1 MPGAADSAGVPPADA
16 GAASLPEAAGGPS
29 EADLAAR
36 TDSASAGASVKTSAD
51 ASSDSAARSAPAG
64 RRGLWRVVRTSTFR
78 LVAVYLMVFAASVAA
93 VLGYTYWQAQR
104 LLQAQVEQTI
114 AADVR
119 GIAEQY
125 AINGLAGVMA
135 VLRRRTQ
142 HGVPGGLYLLAAPD
156 GKVLAGN
163 LPRLPDEVRGRDHSG
178 WVDFSIRVI
187 TPSGP
192 RLRHVRAYYIQL
204 NEGFHLIIG
213 RDIEHLFQFRRV
225 IRNIL
230 LWTLALTTLLGV
242 GGGLLLSRNFLR
254 RIDGITASVRA
265 IRAGRLARRVPVE
278 GSGDELDRL
287 AESLND
293 MLDQIERL
301 MRGMREVSS
310 NIAHDLKTPLTRLKA
325 QAEDALRAGDAAQRR
340 EALQSTIAQADELL
354 RTFNSL
360 LLIARA
366 EAGQARAGFSEV
378 DVAEVAREIA
388 ELYEPLVEEQG
399 GAFSLDAPDS
409 ARIVG
414 DRQLIAQALVNL
426 LDNALKYGR
435 QAKRGLRIDVRVRLR
450 GGMVELEVAD
460 NGPGIPPDM
469 REKVKERFVRLDK
482 ARSAPGSG
490 LGLSL
495 VASIARLHGGELV
508 LQDNAPGLRAI
519 LRLPVRQDNGA
530 KSTARASGA

>member
-1 MPGAADSAGVPPADA
+1 MAPAADSTTHSTPAETGGKSSGTGKNADTSQAGY
-16 GAASLPEAAGGPS
+16 AAETVTGRGPH
-29 EADLAAR
+29 
-36 TDSASAGASVKTSAD
+36 TQ
-51 ASSDSAARSAPAG
+51 
-64 RRGLWRVVRTSTFR
+64 RRGIWRVVRTSTFR
-78 LVAVYLMVFAASVAA
+78 LVAIYLLVFAVSVAA
-93 VLGYTYWQAQR
+93 VLAYTWWQAQR
-104 LLQAQVEQTI
+104 LLQAQIEQTI

-125 AINGLAGVMA
+125 AINGPGGVVA

-142 HGVPGGLYLLAAPD
+142 QGVPGGLYLLSGPD

-163 LPRLPDEVRGRDHSG
+163 LPQLPEELQKRERSG
-178 WVDFSIRVI
+178 WVDFTISVI

-192 RLRHVRAYYIQL
+192 RERHVRAYYIHL
-204 NEGFHLIIG
+204 AEGLHIVIG

-225 IRNIL
+225 IRNVL
-230 LWTLALTTLLGV
+230 LWTLGLTTLLGI

-287 AESLND
+287 AEALND

-301 MRGMREVSS
+301 MQGMREVSS

-325 QAEDALRAGDAAQRR
+325 QTENALRAGGEEQRR
-340 EALQSTIAQADELL
+340 EALASTIAQADELL

-378 DVAEVAREIA
+378 DVAEVAREVA
-388 ELYEPLVEEQG
+388 ELYEPIVEDMGGEFALHAPRRALV
-399 GAFSLDAPDS
+399 L
-409 ARIVG
+409 G

-426 LDNALKYGR
+426 LENAMKYGVPKEG
-435 QAKRGLRIDVRVRLR
+435 ALRLSVEVRTGREHVDII
-450 GGMVELEVAD
+450 VSD
-460 NGPGIPPDM
+460 NGPGIPEEM

-495 VASIARLHGGELV
+495 VASIARLHDGELR
-508 LQDNAPGLRAI
+508 LEDNAPGLRAV
-519 LRLPVRQDNGA
+519 LRLPVRRDAGKAGQSKGDRGGGIDT
-530 KSTARASGA
+530 SGEARA

>member
-1 MPGAADSAGVPPADA
+1 MH
-16 GAASLPEAAGGPS
+16 
-29 EADLAAR
+29 
-36 TDSASAGASVKTSAD
+36 
-51 ASSDSAARSAPAG
+51 
-64 RRGLWRVVRTSTFR
+64 TSTFR
-78 LVAVYLMVFAASVAA
+78 LATIYLLVFAASVAA
-93 VLGYTYWQAQR
+93 VLSYTYWQAQR

-125 AINGLAGVMA
+125 AVNGLGGVVA

-142 HGVPGGLYLLAAPD
+142 HGVPGGLYLLAGPD
-156 GKVLAGN
+156 GEVLAGN
-163 LPRLPDEVRGRDHSG
+163 LPSLPAKARRQDHSG
-178 WVDFSIRVI
+178 WLDFSIRVI

-192 RLRHVRAYYIQL
+192 RKRHVRAYHIRL
-204 NEGFHLIIG
+204 DNGFHLIIG
-213 RDIEHLFQFRRV
+213 RDIEHLYQFRRV

-230 LWTLALTTLLGV
+230 LWTLGLTTLLGI

-325 QAEDALRAGDAAQRR
+325 QAEDALRAGNEEQRR

-366 EAGQARAGFSEV
+366 EAGQARAGFGEV

-388 ELYEPLVEEQG
+388 ELYEPLVEEQEG
-399 GAFSLDAPDS
+399 SFSLDVPAHAP
-409 ARIVG
+409 IIG

-435 QAKRGLRIDVRVRLR
+435 QARRKLHIDVLVRR
-450 GGMVELEVAD
+450 APEHVELVVAD
-460 NGPGIPPDM
+460 NGPGVPEEM

-495 VASIARLHGGELV
+495 VASIARLHDGALLLE
-508 LQDNAPGLRAI
+508 DNKPGLKAI
-519 LRLPVRQDNGA
+519 LRLPARQEKPPRRDDGGSAQAGA
-530 KSTARASGA
+530 

>member
-1 MPGAADSAGVPPADA
+1 M
-16 GAASLPEAAGGPS
+16 
-29 EADLAAR
+29 
-36 TDSASAGASVKTSAD
+36 
-51 ASSDSAARSAPAG
+51 
-64 RRGLWRVVRTSTFR
+64 WRVLRTSTFR
-78 LVAVYLMVFAASVAA
+78 LVAVYLLVFAASVAA

-142 HGVPGGLYLLAAPD
+142 QGVPGGLYLLTGAQD
-156 GKVLAGN
+156 EVLAGN
-163 LPRLPDEVRGRDHSG
+163 LPQLPPEVRGHERSG
-178 WVDFSIRVI
+178 WVDFVIRVN
-187 TPSGP
+187 TPSGVQT
-192 RLRHVRAYYIQL
+192 RHVRAYHIL
-204 NEGFHLIIG
+204 LENNFHLIIG

-230 LWTLALTTLLGV
+230 LWTLGLTTLLGV

-265 IRAGRLARRVPVE
+265 IRAGRLARRVPVD

-287 AESLND
+287 AEALND

-301 MRGMREVSS
+301 MQGMREVSS

-325 QAEDALRAGDAAQRR
+325 QAEDALRAGDAEQRR
-340 EALQSTIAQADELL
+340 DALQSTIAQADELL

-399 GAFSLDAPDS
+399 GSFALDAP
-409 ARIVG
+409 AHAHTFG

-426 LDNALKYGR
+426 LDNALKYGCHAER
-435 QAKRGLRIDVRVRLR
+435 PLHIDVKVRATPKH
-450 GGMVELEVAD
+450 VELEVAD
-460 NGPGIPPDM
+460 NGPGVPEEM

-495 VASIARLHGGELV
+495 VASIARLHDGQLLLE
-508 LQDNAPGLRAI
+508 DNKPGLKAI
-519 LRLPVRQDNGA
+519 LRLPVRQQP
-530 KSTARASGA
+530 ARQPQPPENA

>member
-1 MPGAADSAGVPPADA
+1 MDKANGTGATVEKTPAQTA
-16 GAASLPEAAGGPS
+16 AFAASIK
-29 EADLAAR
+29 R
-36 TDSASAGASVKTSAD
+36 
-51 ASSDSAARSAPAG
+51 G
-64 RRGLWRVVRTSTFR
+64 RLRRILRTSTFR
-78 LVAVYLMVFAASVAA
+78 LVAVYLFIFALSVGA

-104 LLQAQVEQTI
+104 LLHAQIEQTI

-125 AINGLAGVMA
+125 AVNGLPGVMA
-135 VLRRRTQ
+135 VLRARMRK
-142 HGVPGGLYLLAAPD
+142 GAAAGGLYLLADPA
-156 GKVLAGN
+156 GKPLAGN
-163 LPRLPDEVRGRDHSG
+163 LPGLPAEARGIDHSG
-178 WVDFSIRVI
+178 WLDFRIRVA
-187 TPSGP
+187 TPAGP
-192 RLRHVRAYYIQL
+192 RTRHVRAYYIRL
-204 NEGFHLIIG
+204 NNGFHLLIG
-213 RDIEHLFQFRRV
+213 RDIEQLFQFGRV
-225 IRNIL
+225 IRNL
-230 LWTLALTTLLGV
+230 LFWVLGLTALLGV

-254 RIDGITASVRA
+254 RIDGITASVRS

-301 MRGMREVSS
+301 MQGMREVSS

-325 QAEDALRAGDAAQRR
+325 QAEDALRAGDEAHRRAAL
-340 EALQSTIAQADELL
+340 EATIAQADELL

-378 DVAEVAREIA
+378 DVAEVAREVA

-399 GAFSLDAPDS
+399 GRFTLDVP
-409 ARIVG
+409 ARVRITG

-435 QAKRGLRIDVRVRLR
+435 HPERHPEIAVSVRALPER
-450 GGMVELEVAD
+450 VELVVAD
-460 NGPGIPPDM
+460 NGPGVPEDM
-469 REKVKERFVRLDK
+469 REKVKERFVRMDK
-482 ARSAPGSG
+482 ARSKPGSG

-508 LQDNAPGLRAI
+508 LEDNQPGLRAV
-519 LRLPVRQDNGA
+519 LRLPVRQNGGKGKA
-530 KSTARASGA
+530 PGAA